1 MFKSV
6 WVLAGMLIALVPLL
20 GATIPRPAKE
30 LPVKLGN
37 GKSLRL
43 SDYRGQVVALEVLL
57 TTCPG
62 CQRASQILNRL
73 YGEYGKRG
81 LQPLG
86 IAIDDAAKVEGY
98 RQQLELKYPV
108 GYVPRDLVVNF
119 LQHPPMVSMMVPQ
132 LVFIDPQGVIRAQY
146 NGTDSFF
153 QDEEKNMRRMIES
166 LLPASKKKAT
176 TKKKT

>member
-1 MFKSV
+1 MHRIV
-6 WVLAGMLIALVPLL
+6 WLLSGMLIALVPLF

-30 LPVKLGN
+30 LPIQLGN

-43 SDYRGQVVALEVLL
+43 SEYRGKVVALEVLL

-62 CQRASQILNRL
+62 CQRASQTLNRL

-86 IAIDDAAKVEGY
+86 VAIDDASKVAGY
-98 RQQLELKYPV
+98 IQQFDLKFPV
-108 GYVPRDLVVNF
+108 GFAQRKQMVDF
-119 LQHPPMVSMMVPQ
+119 LQHPPMVGMMMPQ
-132 LVFIDPQGVIRAQY
+132 LVFIDAQGMIRAQY

-153 QDEEKNMRRMIES
+153 EDEEKNMRRMIES
-166 LLPASKKKAT
+166 LLPGSRKKAAAR
-176 TKKKT
+176 KKT